1 MEITEIILTAKRS
14 GEPSSPI
21 LTMVRRTKC
30 DKQGAEMEITE
41 IILATVS
48 RLCQLSNYSRG
59 FLQGYGFLIACGG
72 GIYDTTKQ

>member
-41 IILATVS
+41 IILAKVS
-48 RLCQLSNYSRG
+48 RLCGQ
-59 FLQGYGFLIACGG
+59 
-72 GIYDTTKQ
+72 